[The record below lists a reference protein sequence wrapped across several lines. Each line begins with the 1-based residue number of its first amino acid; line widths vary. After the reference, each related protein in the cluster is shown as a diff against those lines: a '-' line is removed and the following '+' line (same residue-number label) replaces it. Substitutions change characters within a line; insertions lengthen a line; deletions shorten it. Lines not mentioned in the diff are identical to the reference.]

1 MVEAKR
7 DCTSCRGTGFLHLR
21 GRPIGCPICKGAGTL
36 APEPTVVPAD
46 APSRFS
52 IAIVGEAWGDE
63 EARMGLPFVGWSGTE
78 LNRML
83 EEAEIERRECFVT
96 NVFNLQPQASP
107 LGKGVRNNDVL
118 HLFTDKRHSSVP
130 LGPFGKGN
138 YLIDEYYS
146 EVKRLWAELD
156 RVRPNLVIALGNT
169 ALWAL
174 TGQSRIRSFRG
185 TVYPSTKPEGL
196 KVLPTYHPAAVLRD
210 WSLRPIVVADL
221 MKARRQ
227 SRFPEIRR
235 PAREI
240 WIEPSLNHIRLF
252 YDHYVRNCTKLAF
265 DIETVPGQI
274 TCIGFAPSADR
285 AIVIPLIDNRKPDG
299 SYWPTPREERE
310 AITLV
315 DQYLRHPGSEKVGQN
330 TLYDI
335 NWLWQKWGLT
345 PVNYCRDTML
355 KHHALNPELEKSL
368 GFLGSIYTD
377 EPAWKIMR
385 AKGPGTTKRGD
396 D

>member
-1 MVEAKR
+1 MTEAIRQCATCK
-7 DCTSCRGTGFLHLR
+7 GTGFLYLK
-21 GRPIGCPICKGAGTL
+21 GRPLGCPVCGGKGAL
-36 APEPTVVPAD
+36 SPEPTAVPRD
-46 APSRFS
+46 APSHFT

-78 LNRML
+78 LNKML

-107 LGKGVRNNDVL
+107 IGKGVRKNDIL
-118 HLFTDKRHSSVP
+118 HLFTDKKHSSTP
-130 LGPFGKGN
+130 LPAFQKGS

-146 EVKRLWAELD
+146 EVKRLWKELEE
-156 RVRPNLVIALGNT
+156 VKPNIVIALGNT

-174 TGQSRIRSFRG
+174 TGNSGIRSLRG
-185 TVYPSTKPEGL
+185 TVYPSSTPAEL
-196 KVLPTYHPAAVLRD
+196 KVLPTYHPSAVLRD

-227 SRFPEIRR
+227 SKFPEIKR

-240 WIEPSLNHIRLF
+240 WVEPTLNHIQLF
-252 YDHYVRNCTKLAF
+252 YDTYVARSSKLAF
-265 DIETVPGQI
+265 DIETVPGHI
-274 TCIGFAPSADR
+274 TCIGFAPTPDK
-285 AIVIPLIDNRKPDG
+285 AIVIPLVDNRKPGG
-299 SYWPTPREERE
+299 SYWPTAADERK
-310 AITLV
+310 AIELV
-315 DQYLRHPGSEKVGQN
+315 SLYLSHPGSEKVGQN

-335 NWLWQKWGLT
+335 NWLWQKYGLT

-385 AKGPGTTKRGD
+385 GKGFGTVKRGD